1 MTRTTILMEQHS
13 PPQGPVLRPAVPP
26 LSPLLSVVSSHSS
39 PVKQGVIPTSL
50 KEIRELPEATNKSI
64 NENFAQNHLSV
75 MPPQDIWWDDGDK
88 KLVTVIQAQTS
99 LEINM
104 YPTICLLLTG
114 ISQRL
119 YSTAFNFL
127 SRTSLLTQRN

>member
-1 MTRTTILMEQHS
+1 MEQHS
-13 PPQGPVLRPAVPP
+13 PPQGPVLRPAVPL
-26 LSPLLSVVSSHSS
+26 LSPLLSAVSSHSS

-64 NENFAQNHLSV
+64 DENFAQNHLSV
-75 MPPQDIWWDDGDK
+75 TPPRDIWWDIGDK
-88 KLVTVIQAQTS
+88 ELVTAIQAQTS

-119 YSTAFNFL
+119 YGTAFNFL